1 MSQHKVIWQEGML
14 LRPQH
19 FQHHDRYY
27 DHQLRLRTQ
36 LAGAYNWGF
45 TALEIDPQFLGAGQ
59 IVIAQA
65 SGILPDGSVFDIR
78 GHETPLALD
87 IPPTTSNVS
96 VYLALPIVAGNCI
109 ESRSHEQ
116 PDVVARFTSY
126 SASIRDSNAGEDRF
140 TPVLCARP
148 EFRLLMGEPQGE
160 HTYSMLKVCHVLICS
175 PDKSLSLDLEF
186 SPAFISASG
195 SRYVMSCL
203 REVAGLLNHRGD
215 VIAERIGVC
224 GQTRGAEA
232 SDLMMLQLVNRNALV
247 FQHYLNIRSVHPE
260 ELYRAL
266 LSLLGELSTFGDESR
281 RPGLEGTYQHS
292 DQGGTF
298 RGVMSAIRQML
309 SMVLE
314 QQAQELELQPRQYGV
329 LVSPRVDRELLGD
342 ASFIIAARADCDAEE
357 LRLRLP
363 SHLKVGSVER
373 IRELVSLHLPG
384 LRIRPLPVAPRQIPF
399 HAAKSYFILDVDD
412 REQTGIDQSG
422 GFAFHVSGEFP
433 GLELQF
439 WAIRN

>member
-1 MSQHKVIWQEGML
+1 MNSHKVIWQEGML

-19 FQHHDRYY
+19 FQHNDRYY

-36 LAGAYNWGF
+36 LTRAYNWGF
-45 TALEIDPQFLGAGQ
+45 TALEIDPQFLGSGQ

-78 GHETPLALD
+78 DHKSPLALD
-87 IPPTTSNVS
+87 IPPNTSNVS

-109 ESRSHEQ
+109 EARGQEH

-126 SASIRDSNAGEDRF
+126 SASILDSNAGEDRS

-148 EFRLLMGEPQGE
+148 EFRLLMGEPQGA
-160 HTYSMLKVCHVLICS
+160 HTYSMLKICHILICS
-175 PDKSLSLDLEF
+175 PDNALALDVEF

-195 SRYVMSCL
+195 SHYVMSCL
-203 REVAGLLNHRGD
+203 REVTGLLHHRGD
-215 VIAERIGVC
+215 VIAERIGVR
-224 GQTRGAEA
+224 GQTSGTEA

-247 FQHYLNIRSVHPE
+247 FQHYLNTRNVHPE

-266 LSLLGELSTFGDESR
+266 LSLLGELSTFGDERR
-281 RPGLEGTYQHS
+281 RPRLKVAYQHC

-298 RGVMSAIRQML
+298 RSVMSAIRQML

-384 LRIRPLPVAPRQIPF
+384 LRMRPLPVAPRQIPF
-399 HAAKSYFILDVDD
+399 HAAKTYFILDVDD
-412 REQTGIDQSG
+412 REQSGIDQSG